1 MAVVSDTGEYKD
13 SICIAAL
20 RKIMDNDNESNLQI
34 TKSLIKPVKVAE

>member
-20 RKIMDNDNESNLQI
+20 CKIMDNDMNVICRLQ
-34 TKSLIKPVKVAE
+34 SH